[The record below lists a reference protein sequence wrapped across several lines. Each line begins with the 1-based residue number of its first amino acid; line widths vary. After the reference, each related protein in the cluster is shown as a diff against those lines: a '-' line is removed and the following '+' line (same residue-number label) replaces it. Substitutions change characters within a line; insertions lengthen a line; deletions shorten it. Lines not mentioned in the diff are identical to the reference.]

1 MKMAGH
7 SNRVR
12 CGFHSHHPT
21 TKGTTHGRSQT
32 NMPRMR
38 SSRCRTHRLNT
49 ERRGEQGR
57 RPVVQHCLL
66 RSMRPRVWRVCE
78 DRESASTTASSV
90 SGLDKSEMNFSRSSR
105 REKYRSRNLSI
116 KKSISFISSHL
127 RFLAVFG
134 VDRSR
139 TTQVCPALSEVW
151 TECLTTHSATSGT
164 LDIDAALSRD
174 FRLVFPLPYSSLGH
188 TNAPGE
194 FSKRAAD
201 FCGFSHSIFIH
212 AGKGTALLTMSSS
225 LANHLR
231 V

>member
-49 ERRGEQGR
+49 ESRGEQGR

-127 RFLAVFG
+127 RFWAVFG
-134 VDRSR
+134 VDRR
-139 TTQVCPALSEVW
+139 IV
-151 TECLTTHSATSGT
+151 
-164 LDIDAALSRD
+164 IDASHR
-174 FRLVFPLPYSSLGH
+174 Y
-188 TNAPGE
+188 
-194 FSKRAAD
+194 RAARD
-201 FCGFSHSIFIH
+201 GHDLSGFNCPRKILATAP
-212 AGKGTALLTMSSS
+212 AGNRAFFNFEEFGAPLVAMLFD
-225 LANHLR
+225 
-231 V
+231 VIG